1 MQVTFYLRDTGW
13 LNRRKTGM
21 KFSRVSTGTGYMTGQ
36 ETGRKGSGTGIRNQ
50 ESCKRHDLQFCS
62 GPTGPGSQLETHRF
76 SRINEVYGSVSQ
88 AMDEEDA
95 WFSETPRLVV
105 ISIREFVSERKRPVV
120 LIIKY

>member
-62 GPTGPGSQLETHRF
+62 GPTGPGSQLETHRL
-76 SRINEVYGSVSQ
+76 SCINEVYGSVSQ
-88 AMDEEDA
+88 AMDEERCLVLRDP
-95 WFSETPRLVV
+95 ETRRHQHQRVRLGEKED
-105 ISIREFVSERKRPVV
+105 SGPH
-120 LIIKY
+120 Y